1 MPSGGQRTH
10 SEINNAEPNHILD
23 GRVSSREMKSV
34 QIQLVAAERNRD
46 GTLQM
51 VTAGVALREF
61 PDVLP
66 AKPRLRVPLGPQGV
80 AVSNGAKPVLAIALA
95 LGQTHLS
102 HAEMH
107 DTKPSLKLD
116 FCRIE
121 KARSSKAEREAL
133 CELDE

>member
-10 SEINNAEPNHILD
+10 SEINNAKPNHILD
-23 GRVSSREMKSV
+23 GRVSSRKMKSV

-51 VTAGVALREF
+51 VAAGVGLREF

-66 AKPRLRVPLGPQGV
+66 AKTRLRVSLGPQGV

-102 HAEMH
+102 HAEMC
-107 DTKPSLKLD
+107 DSNSSLKLD

-121 KARSSKAEREAL
+121 NAGSSKAE
-133 CELDE
+133 